1 LGFFGVLVGSPRR
14 STEEGGQLVCTLCV
28 LGDYLIWLTSLLCER
43 VGLCPNG
50 RGGLT
55 KNNQRGGVLRGNHER
70 QGDLY

>member
-1 LGFFGVLVGSPRR
+1 VHFVCFGGLFN
-14 STEEGGQLVCTLCV
+14 
-28 LGDYLIWLTSLLCER
+28 WLTSLLCER

-50 RGGLT
+50 RGSLT